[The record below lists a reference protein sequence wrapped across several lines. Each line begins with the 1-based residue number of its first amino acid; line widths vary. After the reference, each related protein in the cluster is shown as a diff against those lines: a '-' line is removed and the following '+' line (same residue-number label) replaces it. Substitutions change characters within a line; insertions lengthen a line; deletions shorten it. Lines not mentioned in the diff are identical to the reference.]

1 MLNKGETI
9 TFYVCLSLLL
19 VGGLNWGIQAFSGN
33 DILALVINNAANKTG
48 GSSIQ
53 DNETVYLT
61 TADDASFWA
70 PRVVYLLVF
79 ASVFVVAG
87 LLFKS
92 AFGKDAGDSVVPALS
107 TFAINT
113 NQ

>member
-9 TFYVCLSLLL
+9 VFYVCLTLVL
-19 VGGLNWGIQAFSGN
+19 VGGLNWGVQAFSGN
-33 DILALVINNAANKTG
+33 DILALIINATNKTG

-53 DNETVYLT
+53 DNKTVYF
-61 TADDASFWA
+61 TATDDSSFWL

-79 ASVFVVAG
+79 ASVFIVAG

-92 AFGKDAGDSVVPALS
+92 AYGKDAGVSVVPSLS
-107 TFAINT
+107 VFKTLP
-113 NQ
+113 Q